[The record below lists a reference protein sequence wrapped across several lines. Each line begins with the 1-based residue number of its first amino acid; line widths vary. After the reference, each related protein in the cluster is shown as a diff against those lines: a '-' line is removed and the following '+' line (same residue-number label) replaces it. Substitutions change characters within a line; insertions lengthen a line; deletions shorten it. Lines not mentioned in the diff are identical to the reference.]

1 MSEVYTDWIRPASQI
16 NLIVE
21 EEILPCVRIQVT
33 HHFFWWRGWLFPRAK
48 KSQRSCSLAPL
59 VPWPTEL
66 FSTDAP
72 LSKSCLI
79 YGDIFNQKSINLIP
93 WQVDLHYIYCIVSCF
108 LQIRSVRGVTGGL
121 TPPLT
126 PPSRPMPQSRRTRS
140 LKASLSQVNFSEVS
154 RFVVWTCFIIYTTKI
169 LSNQLVCKFS
179 PITFKFPVTF

>member
-93 WQVDLHYIYCIVSCF
+93 LAGWPTLHILHCF
-108 LQIRSVRGVTGGL
+108 VFFADPIGKRSHWGFDPSPYPSITTHASVPPYSQSQGLSVTGKFF
-121 TPPLT
+121 
-126 PPSRPMPQSRRTRS
+126 RS
-140 LKASLSQVNFSEVS
+140 E
-154 RFVVWTCFIIYTTKI
+154 
-169 LSNQLVCKFS
+169 
-179 PITFKFPVTF
+179 